1 MTLYDYIKKILKK
14 INVRDLIFIAVII
27 VLCMFMI
34 RSCRSQQQANEIYNT
49 NVKALTDT
57 ISFYQ
62 TKNGELVAQKTAF
75 ICEVDEL
82 KQLNIDLYNEISD
95 LNTKVNKLQAAAN
108 VKGEIVYVPGDTVY
122 LVKSDTISNG
132 FIKDFDFSNQWRT
145 LNGEIIYNNDSLRLD
160 FCEDI
165 VKFDYTLAIDK
176 DNVIHVKSDNP
187 YVQFNDISGFTVPKP
202 RPKRW
207 GLSVYAGFGVNLGYN
222 PFQQKTQMTL
232 GPSVGFAV
240 TYDLIQW

>member
-1 MTLYDYIKKILKK
+1 MK
-14 INVRDLIFIAVII
+14 LIFINSTF
-27 VLCMFMI
+27 LC
-34 RSCRSQQQANEIYNT
+34 
-49 NVKALTDT
+49 
-57 ISFYQ
+57 ISVPQLYFY
-62 TKNGELVAQKTAF
+62 
-75 ICEVDEL
+75 
-82 KQLNIDLYNEISD
+82 
-95 LNTKVNKLQAAAN
+95 
-108 VKGEIVYVPGDTVY
+108 
-122 LVKSDTISNG
+122 
-132 FIKDFDFSNQWRT
+132 FSNQWRT